1 MLISREKHWQFLEDE
16 LKAETEEF
24 RAKFEAPARQLL
36 DEKGEMFVA
45 IFESFNSNGS
55 MVMRFPKVRGLPR
68 KGAHFMCMLLPKE
81 LRAHALWGSKTY
93 KDLYAAR
100 YKGTDC
106 VCIYYGKS
114 EDERFSVV
122 GFREVDVE
130 FQKTI
135 EDNPGVILVF
145 APQFPPL
152 EYPSNLQKV
161 VRDVASPSLAEVLDA
176 EYKPRAWAPRLIKE
190 DAAADIV
197 LSQMALTKTTILQG
211 PPGTGKTFLIAQ
223 ICAELCTAGKSV
235 LVTALTNRALIEVS
249 AKPALSDLISNGKVS
264 KVNLTVD
271 EAKEVKGLK
280 LARDIIPIHGGLV
293 LATFYKSSGCAADAQ
308 YDGLFDYVIVDEA
321 SQAYTAML
329 AAASKLGKKC
339 LWVGDINQLSPVVVL
354 NPDRVADRGYDDMI
368 DGLRFISCNREYP
381 VLQLTKT
388 YRLGRRA
395 TSFTGIF
402 YGDTLLSVGETKN
415 DLSCL
420 KKIAN
425 PQGGPVIC
433 WVDMP
438 VGDKTPQ
445 SAIAQATILVKSIV
459 AENPRK
465 NIAVLAHRIP
475 TVVALQ
481 RSIAHEIGNKGN
493 VLVETVAKIQ
503 GLTTD
508 VTIFVIPNTGY
519 HYGLERRLF
528 NVATSRAKEHT
539 IIIADKSVFE
549 HKEMDQDVLSY
560 LRRLAGER
568 VELRGAAIEIDSDGA
583 NEVLESVVKG
593 AMLPSENGNNAQ
605 RMASSSA
612 SAVVDITRI
621 NKVLDGLQVHLV
633 NWMQPVLS
641 KVYPTDFWQ
650 KAVMN
655 VLLPDQREEV
665 LDIGAESLA
674 ELDMAALISVFLGNF
689 RALRRE
695 AHIAADVSELA
706 KWVKKIRN
714 MYSHKNAKNITMPSA
729 EDFSF
734 HMSILRRFLVALGTD
749 DDKVISNI
757 TLNPLTG
764 VAAQTT
770 VKSPM
775 AIKRNGIVITVK

>member
-1 MLISREKHWQFLEDE
+1 MRISREKHWQFLEDE
-16 LKAETEEF
+16 LKAEAEEF
-24 RAKFEAPARQLL
+24 KAKFEAPAKQLL

-45 IFESFNSNGS
+45 LFESFHSNGS
-55 MVMRFPKVRGLPR
+55 MVMKFPRARGLPR
-68 KGAHFMCMLLPKE
+68 KGAHFLCMLLPKE
-81 LRAHALWGSKTY
+81 LGVHASWGSKTY

-106 VCIYYGKS
+106 VCIYHGRS
-114 EDERFSVV
+114 GDERFSIV
-122 GFREVDVE
+122 GFRGVDVE

-135 EDNPGVILVF
+135 EYKPGVILVF

-308 YDGLFDYVIVDEA
+308 DDGLFDYVIVDEA

-420 KKIAN
+420 KKIVN
-425 PQGGPVIC
+425 PQGGPVFC

-459 AENPRK
+459 AEDPRK

-549 HKEMDQDVLSY
+549 HKEMNQDVMCY

-568 VELRGAAIEIDSDGA
+568 AEQQASAIDIGSDLGKD
-583 NEVLESVVKG
+583 VLEDTVKGEKNFSESGNSEREPESTFVLSDLAQLQSAINSLQVKLMEWIKCWLPIIYPINTWRDGVVKK
-593 AMLPSENGNNAQ
+593 LSELQSKSIKAQGVLSVEGLDLNELLSVFIGSFREFRSASHIAQELQTLAFHIRDIRHLNAHRQTNEIVNADVKDIKYHIDTIDRFLAGLAKAAKPESVKPKITVTSNGN
-605 RMASSSA
+605 
-612 SAVVDITRI
+612 
-621 NKVLDGLQVHLV
+621 K
-633 NWMQPVLS
+633 
-641 KVYPTDFWQ
+641 
-650 KAVMN
+650 
-655 VLLPDQREEV
+655 
-665 LDIGAESLA
+665 
-674 ELDMAALISVFLGNF
+674 
-689 RALRRE
+689 
-695 AHIAADVSELA
+695 
-706 KWVKKIRN
+706 
-714 MYSHKNAKNITMPSA
+714 
-729 EDFSF
+729 
-734 HMSILRRFLVALGTD
+734 
-749 DDKVISNI
+749 
-757 TLNPLTG
+757 
-764 VAAQTT
+764 
-770 VKSPM
+770 
-775 AIKRNGIVITVK
+775 ITVK